1 MYRPALL
8 VVPLSR
14 IKPFILSRAPC
25 AGTVSS
31 PHSLCGRPP
40 GPKHLFP
47 DWCPVDRLPVCSH
60 GRIASAPDA
69 STVSGHV
76 PLYRSSLLR
85 YPLDRGNCP
94 RKAVPGRAQARLQAG
109 APMEPIPSTAER
121 TRVGRAPPTS
131 ASRRLRTPVPW
142 SSSSPLPTAVRLDSE
157 RSVHSFNTLVWRF
170 LSETQENWRLCGPV
184 AIIMLV
190 LVVHKTWFG
199 GSRDST
205 ELEIREVRWRIPRGI
220 AGPTRAWAGVFGG
233 AGESSR

>member
-1 MYRPALL
+1 MRKTPRSQASFPSIL
-8 VVPLSR
+8 VFDRLY
-14 IKPFILSRAPC
+14 LWSRA
-25 AGTVSS
+25 V
-31 PHSLCGRPP
+31 RPRAP
-40 GPKHLFP
+40 G
-47 DWCPVDRLPVCSH
+47 
-60 GRIASAPDA
+60 A
-69 STVSGHV
+69 STVFGHV

-85 YPLDRGNCP
+85 YSLARGNCP

-109 APMEPIPSTAER
+109 APMEPTPSTAER
-121 TRVGRAPPTS
+121 TRVGQVPPTS

-157 RSVHSFNTLVWRF
+157 RSVHCLNTLVWRF

-205 ELEIREVRWRIPRGI
+205 ELEIGEVRWRMPLRR
-220 AGPTRAWAGVFGG
+220 AGPTRAWAGAFGS